1 MTKREEMERKDDAV
15 NKSIDYI
22 LEFEGK
28 RNIRNRELIIK
39 TIPIIMG
46 VILMMIII
54 GYFAN

>member
-1 MTKREEMERKDDAV
+1 MTKQEEMKRKDDAV

-28 RNIRNRELIIK
+28 RNIRIRELITK

-46 VILMMIII
+46 VILMMMIIS
-54 GYFAN
+54 YFAN